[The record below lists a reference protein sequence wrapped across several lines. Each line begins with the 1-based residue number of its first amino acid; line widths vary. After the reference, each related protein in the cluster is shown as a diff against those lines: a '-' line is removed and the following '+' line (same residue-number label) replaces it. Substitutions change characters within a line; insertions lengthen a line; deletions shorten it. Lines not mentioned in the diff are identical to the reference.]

1 VRVEPRRAISDMQ
14 HKKRQKSGH
23 FTSLV
28 SVGSKGE
35 SRAARQPGLEAGAA
49 VRADDGKVLCMRVN
63 HIKPYDESQW
73 QPLFFRPIRH

>member
-1 VRVEPRRAISDMQ
+1 
-14 HKKRQKSGH
+14 
-23 FTSLV
+23 
-28 SVGSKGE
+28 VGSKGE

-73 QPLFFRPIRH
+73 QPLFFPADSPLNGWIVDFTILLVGSEIL